1 MLGFRNALLAGVV
14 ALAGLAHAQS
24 VTDELSNGEVRKVD
38 KENARITLKHG
49 PLNNLDMPGMTM
61 VFKVGDDAMLDAVQ
75 AGDKVR
81 FRAEMVDGK
90 IVVTKMEAVR

>member
-1 MLGFRNALLAGVV
+1 MLGFRNSLLAGVV

-24 VTDELSNGEVRKVD
+24 ATDELSNGEVRKVD

-49 PLNNLDMPGMTM
+49 PLNNLEMPGMTM
-61 VFKVGDDAMLDAVQ
+61 VFKVSDNALLDTVQ
-75 AGDKVR
+75 TGDKVR

-90 IVVTKMEAVR
+90 IVVTKLEATR